1 VSWLGFKIRIE
12 YLVVAVTCKTMAG
25 VFVRP
30 ALGSN
35 DESNRPALSDFGSE
49 RTADGKSLVAAP
61 ATVPTITPKMTVV
74 IIAAWCL
81 ISSLDVIFHKTLKA
95 A

>member
-1 VSWLGFKIRIE
+1 MPWLGFKICIE
-12 YLVVAVTCKTMAG
+12 YLVVAVPCKTMAG

-35 DESNRPALSDFGSE
+35 DESNRPTLSDFGSE

-61 ATVPTITPKMTVV
+61 ATVPTITPEMTAV
-74 IIAAWCL
+74 IIAVRCFM
-81 ISSLDVIFHKTLKA
+81 SSLDA
-95 A
+95 

>member
-1 VSWLGFKIRIE
+1 MPWLGFTICIE
-12 YLVVAVTCKTMAG
+12 YLVAAVPCKTMAG

-61 ATVPTITPKMTVV
+61 ATVTTKTPEMTAV
-74 IIAAWCL
+74 IIAVRCL
-81 ISSLDVIFHKTLKA
+81 MLSLDV
-95 A
+95 